1 MIVHMDYWFAK
12 IQHIC
17 IFTNI
22 KQKFFLSFTS
32 QYSPLLLMLKVVQLA
47 VKSWEMQTKAGA
59 VSERKVKTH
68 ISTFLHPYLN
78 LKDYGVQKREGWGV
92 WAATSA
98 FRESE
103 HGQMATKSR
112 SRMIE

>member
-1 MIVHMDYWFAK
+1 MLAGVFKFVIVPLDYWFAK

-22 KQKFFLSFTS
+22 KTKIFLSFTS

-59 VSERKVKTH
+59 ESARKVKTH

-98 FRESE
+98 FRES
-103 HGQMATKSR
+103 GR
-112 SRMIE
+112 G